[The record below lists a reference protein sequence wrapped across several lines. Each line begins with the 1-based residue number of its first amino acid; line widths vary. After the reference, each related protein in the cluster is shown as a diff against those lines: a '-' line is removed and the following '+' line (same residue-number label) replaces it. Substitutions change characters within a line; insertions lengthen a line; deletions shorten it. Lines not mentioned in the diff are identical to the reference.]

1 MLWETTFYSCIL
13 VKMILSRLSVVMALL
28 KPWQVSSANRGVIIM
43 IQSKY
48 EVLIGVTQQ

>member
-1 MLWETTFYSCIL
+1 MLQEATFYSCIL

-28 KPWQVSSANRGVIIM
+28 KPWLVFSTHRGVIIM

-48 EVLIGVTQQ
+48 EVLRG